1 MAIKK
6 LHVSMIA
13 LLAAA
18 IVSCQKDPSTS
29 DLHKDYLVYT
39 DYDAGTNF
47 SSFGTYY
54 LPDSILLIGGAD
66 KTEYWKNTQALEIV
80 DKVAANLNG
89 RGYVRTDDKKLAELG
104 IQLSYVRR
112 ATYFVGYDS
121 PYWWWYYPYYWAPG
135 YWGDWLGWHY
145 PYRVYY
151 GYTAGSLLVEMLN
164 LEADRESG
172 KKLPVIWDSFI
183 GGLLSADSEIN
194 QQRTLQAI
202 DQAFVQSPYLKK

>member
-1 MAIKK
+1 
-6 LHVSMIA
+6 MIV

-39 DYDAGTNF
+39 DYDGGTNF

-54 LPDSILLIGGAD
+54 IPDSILLIGGAD
-66 KTEYWKNTQALEIV
+66 KTEYWKNTQALGIV
-80 DKVAANLNG
+80 GKVAP
-89 RGYVRTDDKKLAELG
+89 
-104 IQLSYVRR
+104 
-112 ATYFVGYDS
+112 
-121 PYWWWYYPYYWAPG
+121 PYWWWYYPYYWTPG

-164 LEADRESG
+164 LEADSESG
-172 KKLPVIWDSFI
+172 KKLPVVWDSFI
-183 GGLLSADSEIN
+183 GGLLSSNAEIN
-194 QQRTLQAI
+194 QQRTVEAI
-202 DQAFVQSPYLKK
+202 DQAFAQSPYLKK